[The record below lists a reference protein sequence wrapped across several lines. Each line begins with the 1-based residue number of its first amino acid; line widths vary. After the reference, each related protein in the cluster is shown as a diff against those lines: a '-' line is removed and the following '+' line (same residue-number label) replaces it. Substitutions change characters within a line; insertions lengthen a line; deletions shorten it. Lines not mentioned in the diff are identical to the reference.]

1 MNRIICGLAM
11 LLTVAACSVSSIN
24 VPAISSG
31 SDRLPGKMIWHELL
45 TDTPAETERFYAE
58 LLGWEFR
65 SLPHTNLNY
74 RMIYNEGRPIGGL
87 IDQTQLAT
95 SADISQWV
103 SLLSVYDIAAATDA
117 VASGGGTVYTPPTSL
132 GDRGDIAVV
141 ADNEGVLFALLQTQS
156 GDPADDDDI
165 RPGDFLW
172 DELWAEDASAAAA
185 FYKRLAPLS
194 VSSTEMGAEEADV
207 NYKVLSSQGQR
218 RFGIRTNPVA
228 ELPSLWLQYLRI
240 KDKAALEAVVSR
252 VESLGGKVLLPV
264 TERPSQ
270 GHMAIITGPSGAG
283 IGLQTWDGNNASEG
297 GDA

>member
-1 MNRIICGLAM
+1 MNRILCGLAM
-11 LLTVAACSVSSIN
+11 LLTVAACSMSSIN
-24 VPAISSG
+24 EPAISSG
-31 SDRLPGKMIWHELL
+31 SERLAGKVIWHELL

-65 SLPHTNLNY
+65 SLPHANLNY

-87 IDQTQLAT
+87 IDQTQLPT

-117 VASGGGTVYTPPTSL
+117 VTSGGGTVYTPPTSL
-132 GDRGDIAVV
+132 GDRGEIAVV
-141 ADNEGVLFALLQTQS
+141 ADNQGVLFALLQTQS
-156 GDPADDDDI
+156 GDPADGDDI

-194 VSSTEMGAEEADV
+194 VSSIELDPEGARVD
-207 NYKVLSSQGQR
+207 YKVLSSQGQR

-240 KDKAALEAVVSR
+240 TDKAKLEEVVVR

-270 GHMAIITGPSGAG
+270 GHMAIIAGPSGAG
-283 IGLQTWDGNNASEG
+283 IGLQTWDDKNTSGG